1 MPEEVFVILF
11 FITIFSFITA
21 FIVLGQRHKLKMRR
35 LELEAGV
42 DNVGDLREEM
52 DQLQDELAQLKRTIA
67 QQQRAMEQSGMRI
80 DLTPYEREQL
90 KLDQNDKFSF

>member
-21 FIVLGQRHKLKMRR
+21 FIVLGQRHKLKMRQM
-35 LELEAGV
+35 ELDAGV
-42 DNVGDLREEM
+42 GGDEDLREEV
-52 DQLQDELAQLKRTIA
+52 DQLQEEVNQLKRTIA
-67 QQQRAMEQSGMRI
+67 QQQRALEKSGMRI